1 MTTPSKWTNELL
13 DEMRKHGDPGADRAA
28 ASLFEATKGHTAA
41 EVSEFISSFVSHDF
55 PKKWKEDKPAIPDP
69 PELVA
74 YFESSEEFRWTE
86 TEVSYLEKG
95 SDFFD
100 KHGPWI
106 TFALGVRSLLKQYAH
121 TKAIEVLRLTTLLVK
136 HVNRRILETM
146 QFVLDV
152 MSIGWDTK
160 TADGHKKLNLDHP
173 GLMSIKKL
181 RLVHAMIRYRL
192 LHKMYDTS
200 LGAFEENL
208 WGHPINQEDM
218 VFAIHTFSL
227 EIIEGL
233 KEMRVAVTDDEAE
246 NYFQCWKIIGRGLG
260 IRRELEPEN
269 YADAM
274 ALQDI
279 IYKRHFTMPN
289 SVGPELSK
297 ALIGWFTKTVPLLGE
312 KTLIT
317 FIKEFNGPENYNILE
332 KHLDIDLGEVHEDLK
347 EHLSADLKFHERT
360 GRPGIAVQDDGGLAL
375 DNFFLHFLRT
385 LLTTERGGKNS
396 TFRIGDGFMSSW
408 NLNNMDEKPIPKDQ
422 VIWVAFKALFG
433 KLWHKIKSLFRNVDK
448 AIDHGSPVR
457 KNL

>member
-1 MTTPSKWTNELL
+1 MATSTKWTNEFL
-13 DEMRKHGDPGADRAA
+13 DEMRKHGDPLADEAA
-28 ASLFEATKGHTAA
+28 ASLFDAIKGHDEKEVATFITA
-41 EVSEFISSFVSHDF
+41 FISHDF
-55 PKKWKEDKPAIPDP
+55 AKSWKEKSSIPDP
-69 PELVA
+69 PELIK
-74 YFESSEEFRWTE
+74 YFEAFDEFKLTQEEIG
-86 TEVSYLEKG
+86 YLEKG
-95 SDFFD
+95 SEIFE

-152 MSIGWDTK
+152 MSIGWDVQ
-160 TADGHKKLNLDHP
+160 APDGTKKLNLDHP

-192 LHKMYDTS
+192 KHKMYDTS
-200 LGAFEENL
+200 LGEFDESY

-233 KEMRVAVTDDEAE
+233 REMRIAISDEDAE

-274 ALQDI
+274 ALQEI
-279 IYKRHFTMPN
+279 IYQRHFTLPN
-289 SVGPELSK
+289 EAGPILAKS
-297 ALIGWFTKTVPLLGE
+297 LVGWFTSAIPLLNE
-312 KTLIT
+312 KILVT
-317 FIKEFNGPENYNILE
+317 FIKDFNGPENFEVLE
-332 KHLDIDLGEVHEDLK
+332 HNLQINLDDTHEDLK
-347 EHLSADLKFHERT
+347 AHLSEDMKFHEKT
-360 GRPGIAVQDDGGLAL
+360 SRPGLHAQDEGSLAM

-396 TFRIGDGFMSSW
+396 TFRIGDGFKASW
-408 NLNNMDEKPIPKDQ
+408 NLNEIEEKPLSKLEVVLLAIKT
-422 VIWVAFKALFG
+422 LFG
-433 KLWHKIKSLFRNVDK
+433 KLLNKLQTLFGLVDK
-448 AIDHGSPVR
+448 PA
-457 KNL
+457 

>member
-1 MTTPSKWTNELL
+1 MATSTKWTNEFL
-13 DEMRKHGDPGADRAA
+13 DEMRKHGDPLADEAA
-28 ASLFEATKGHTAA
+28 ASLFDAIRGRDPKEVAAFITA
-41 EVSEFISSFVSHDF
+41 FISQDF
-55 PKKWKEDKPAIPDP
+55 SKSWVETSSIPDP

-74 YFESSEEFRWTE
+74 YFEAFDEFKLTQQE
-86 TEVSYLEKG
+86 IGYLEKG
-95 SDFFD
+95 SEIFE

-152 MSIGWDTK
+152 MSIGWDVKGPHGT
-160 TADGHKKLNLDHP
+160 KKLNLQHP

-192 LHKMYDTS
+192 KHKMYDTT
-200 LGAFEENL
+200 LGDYDESIL
-208 WGHPINQEDM
+208 GHPINQEDM

-233 KEMRVAVTDDEAE
+233 REMRVAISDEEAE

-274 ALQDI
+274 ALQET
-279 IYKRHFTMPN
+279 IYRRHFTMPN
-289 SVGPELSK
+289 ESGPVLASS
-297 ALIGWFTKTVPLLGE
+297 LVGWFTTAVPLLNE
-312 KTLIT
+312 KTFMT
-317 FIKEFNGPENYNILE
+317 FIKNFNGPENYELLHRNLKIKIHE
-332 KHLDIDLGEVHEDLK
+332 SHEDLK
-347 EHLSADLKFHERT
+347 AHLSEDLHFHEET
-360 GRPGIAVQDDGGLAL
+360 SRPGIDAQDAGSLAL
-375 DNFFLHFLRT
+375 DNFFLHFIRT

-396 TFRIGDGFMSSW
+396 TFRIGDGFMASW
-408 NLNNMDEKPIPKDQ
+408 NLNQMRDKPLSKLDVVLLAIKTFFGRLLNKLQ
-422 VIWVAFKALFG
+422 TLFG
-433 KLWHKIKSLFRNVDK
+433 LVDK
-448 AIDHGSPVR
+448 PA
-457 KNL
+457 

>member
-1 MTTPSKWTNELL
+1 MDTSPKWSDEFL
-13 DEMRKHGDPGADRAA
+13 DEMRKHGDPLADQAA
-28 ASLFEATKGHTAA
+28 AALFNATKGHTKDEIAA
-41 EVSEFISSFVSHDF
+41 FITSFISHDF
-55 PKKWKEDKPAIPDP
+55 TKAWKEKSVIPDP
-69 PELVA
+69 PELIQ
-74 YFESSEEFRWTE
+74 YFEEFDEFKLTQQE
-86 TEVSYLEKG
+86 IEYLEKG
-95 SDFFD
+95 SEIFE

-106 TFALGVRSLLKQYAH
+106 TFCLGVRSLLKQYAH

-152 MSIGWDTK
+152 MSIGWDTTSESGFK
-160 TADGHKKLNLDHP
+160 ELNLNHP

-200 LGAFEENL
+200 LGEYDERI

-233 KEMRVAVTDDEAE
+233 REMRIAISDEDAE

-260 IRRELEPEN
+260 ISRELEPEN

-279 IYKRHFTMPN
+279 IYKRHFSMPN
-289 SVGPELSK
+289 AVGPVLSQ
-297 ALIGWFTKTVPLLGE
+297 ALIGWFTGAIPLLSE
-312 KTLIT
+312 KILIT
-317 FIKEFNGPENYNILE
+317 FIKDFNGPENNELLKQNLQIN
-332 KHLDIDLGEVHEDLK
+332 LDDSHADLQ
-347 EHLSADLKFHERT
+347 EHLSADLKFHEKTAREGFAARDT
-360 GRPGIAVQDDGGLAL
+360 GNLAL

-396 TFRIGDGFMSSW
+396 TFRIGDGFMAAW
-408 NLNNMDEKPIPKDQ
+408 NLNDMNEKPMSKDK
-422 VIWVAFKALFG
+422 VILLAVKTFLEKVWNKLRILFG
-433 KLWHKIKSLFRNVDK
+433 IVDK
-448 AIDHGSPVR
+448 PA
-457 KNL
+457 